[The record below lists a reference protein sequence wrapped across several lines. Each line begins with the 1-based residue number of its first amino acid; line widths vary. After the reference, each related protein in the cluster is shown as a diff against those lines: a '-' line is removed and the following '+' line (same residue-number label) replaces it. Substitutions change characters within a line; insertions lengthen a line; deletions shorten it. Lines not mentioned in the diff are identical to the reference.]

1 MSTADT
7 VYPVSRSEAAREFAS
22 SNARPMSSE
31 PLLDILHNS
40 GYQYVVVASVRGFTN
55 AKQKIDEL
63 SKGKPG
69 KYVIWDAQGVRTLAR
84 IDTTS

>member
-1 MSTADT
+1 MSTAEA
-7 VYPVSRSEAAREFAS
+7 VYPVSRSEAARGS
-22 SNARPMSSE
+22 VRSNARPMPSE
-31 PLLDILHNS
+31 PVLDILHNS
-40 GYQYVVVASVRGFTN
+40 GHQFVVVASVRGFTN

-84 IDTTS
+84 IDTTP